1 MKAEASIILTSKLSS
16 GEFADGVFVGR
27 ECVTDDVDD
36 GDSGGVIIPVFFI
49 ELQSAYGCAVSL
61 TSCRSMVQRSIGQMK
76 SKVEVKECGFLWSLY
91 ARFLPTEFTVGFS
104 PCCGL
109 DGLSA

>member
-36 GDSGGVIIPVFFI
+36 GDRGGVIIPVLFT
-49 ELQSAYGCAVSL
+49 ELQNAYSYH
-61 TSCRSMVQRSIGQMK
+61 R
-76 SKVEVKECGFLWSLY
+76 
-91 ARFLPTEFTVGFS
+91 
-104 PCCGL
+104 
-109 DGLSA
+109 